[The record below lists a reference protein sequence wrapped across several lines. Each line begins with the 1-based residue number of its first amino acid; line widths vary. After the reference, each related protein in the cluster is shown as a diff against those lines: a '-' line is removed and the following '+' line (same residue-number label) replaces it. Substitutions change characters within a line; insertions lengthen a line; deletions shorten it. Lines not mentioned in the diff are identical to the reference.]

1 MKRKASINILRIT
14 GALLAIF
21 LVESA
26 YSQEPSD
33 TTKIWT
39 VNGSSSINFSQ
50 VSLTNWSEGGDG
62 SVSGTFLF
70 GLNANQKKE
79 KHYWDNSFAA
89 EYGMVKNQSQ
99 GMRKSVDKLALSSK
113 YGYDIGKPWY
123 FSTLFDFKT
132 QFANGYNYPNT
143 EDYISKLMAPGYMN
157 LALGFDYKPND
168 NFSAMLSPLGTKFTF
183 VMDDYLSDQGAFG
196 VDPGEQFRAE
206 MGAYIKS
213 VFQKKSL
220 LTNVD
225 FETKLDLF
233 SNYLKDPQNIDINW
247 EMKLDMKINK
257 YLSANF
263 GTNLRYDNDIK
274 FIDSEGIKHGPRTQ
288 FKQFLGV
295 GLAYKF

>member
-1 MKRKASINILRIT
+1 MKNTAIKILQEAVLFSLAMIFTSQSI
-14 GALLAIF
+14 A
-21 LVESA
+21 
-26 YSQEPSD
+26 QEAAD

-39 VNGSSSINFSQ
+39 VSGSSSLNFSQ
-50 VSLTNWSEGGDG
+50 VSLTNWAEGGDG

-70 GLNANQKKE
+70 GLNANQKKD

-89 EYGMVKNQSQ
+89 EYGLVKSQSQ
-99 GMRKSVDKLALSSK
+99 GLRKSVDKLNLSSK

-123 FSTLFDFKT
+123 FSTLLDFKT

-143 EDYISKLMAPGYMN
+143 DDYISKLMAPGYLN

-168 NFSAMLSPLGTKFTF
+168 NFSVMLSPLGSKFTF

-196 VDPGEQFRAE
+196 VDPGKQFRAE

-247 EMKLDMKINK
+247 EMKFDMKINK
-257 YLSANF
+257 YLSATF
-263 GTNLRYDNDIK
+263 ATNLRYDNDIK
-274 FIDSEGIKHGPRTQ
+274 FIDSEGNKHGPRTQ
-288 FKQFLGV
+288 FKQILGV